1 MHMLVNPYQ
10 IRTMLRTYGKQLV
23 NARRLA
29 RFQRL
34 MRVDGETSAISREAR
49 RSVLVEKV
57 AKEIIDNLLV
67 AGAENPLV
75 DEIRAELEE
84 RFGGRLLF
92 EYPFMEQDLQILR
105 ETGDGENAT
114 PLPPEEMADV
124 LAALW
129 EITTQK
135 VDQTML

>member
-1 MHMLVNPYQ
+1 MLVNPYQ

-34 MRVDGETSAISREAR
+34 MRTGGDETTISREAR
-49 RSVLVEKV
+49 RAALVDKV

-67 AGAENPLV
+67 TGAENPLV
-75 DEIRAELEE
+75 GEIRAELEE

-105 ETGDGENAT
+105 ETGDANGAT
-114 PLPPEEMADV
+114 PLSAEEMGEV
-124 LAALW
+124 LSALW
-129 EITTQK
+129 EITTKK
-135 VDQTML
+135 VDETML